1 MRKLGGM
8 MVKGKGGAMDV
19 NGGIDLWK
27 KAAAKGDGQAQRNID
42 KFHSCLNGTSFEF

>member
-1 MRKLGGM
+1 

-27 KAAAKGDGQAQRNID
+27 KAAAKGDALVKSEEGNRKEIPPDMDMA
-42 KFHSCLNGTSFEF
+42 TEMP